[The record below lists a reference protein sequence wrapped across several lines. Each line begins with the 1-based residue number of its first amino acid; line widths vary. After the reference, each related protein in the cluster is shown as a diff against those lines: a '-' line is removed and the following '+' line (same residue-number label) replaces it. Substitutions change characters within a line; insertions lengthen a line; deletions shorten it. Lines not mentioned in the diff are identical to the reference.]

1 MSKIKIKIITGFREN
16 QFYSIDADEAHKA
29 YYLFTHPEER
39 GVFENGVALIG
50 KNIQG
55 IEPDWNAIMEYNP
68 DYELDYED
76 WNELRS
82 TGLERRAKE
91 ALVIA
96 KDVARMVEGGI
107 WSGGRHTRGKGYLG
121 DMEKYNTAA
130 KLGFTV
136 LRYSTEQVKSG
147 LAVKEI
153 KQLV

>member
-96 KDVARMVEGGI
+96 KDVARMVDEKPQLINEKLSEIATRLGI
-107 WSGGRHTRGKGYLG
+107 NKINSSPESKLLA
-121 DMEKYNTAA
+121 EKLSY
-130 KLGFTV
+130 
-136 LRYSTEQVKSG
+136 
-147 LAVKEI
+147 
-153 KQLV
+153 QLTYKNK

>member
-1 MSKIKIKIITGFREN
+1 MS
-16 QFYSIDADEAHKA
+16 SISIA
-29 YYLFTHPEER
+29 
-39 GVFENGVALIG
+39 
-50 KNIQG
+50 
-55 IEPDWNAIMEYNP
+55 EYRNLTKKP
-68 DYELDYED
+68 
-76 WNELRS
+76 
-82 TGLERRAKE
+82 TKKRRAKSHGTQRVQSEGE
-91 ALVIA
+91 ATLALHLRTEKIEFTQEYQFHSERKWKA
-96 KDVARMVEGGI
+96 DFHITGTKLLIEVEGGI